1 MQKPIWHEYDFKVA
15 SDYSQGTPEEI
26 RKDLRSSIGIQ
37 ELLPG
42 ETDDTISTEHRPKYS
57 FRDFIKRK
65 M

>member
-1 MQKPIWHEYDFKVA
+1 MQKPIWHEYDFKAA
-15 SDYSQGTPEEI
+15 SYYSQGTPEEI
-26 RKDLRSSIGIQ
+26 RKNLRSSIGIQ